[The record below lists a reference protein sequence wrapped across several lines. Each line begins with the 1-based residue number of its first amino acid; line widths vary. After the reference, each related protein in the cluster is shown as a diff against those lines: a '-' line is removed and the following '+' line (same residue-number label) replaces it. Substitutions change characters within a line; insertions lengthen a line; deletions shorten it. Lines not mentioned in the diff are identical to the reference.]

1 MPLTAPE
8 IEKLATPLLLEPLP
22 QPVWQQLLDYL
33 DLLNRWNSRMNL
45 TAVRDP
51 RLLASLHLGEC
62 LRAAQMIPA
71 DTTTVLDYGSGA
83 GLPGIP
89 IQIARPDLA
98 VTLAESQTKKATF
111 LREAVR
117 TLDLRNARVH
127 SGRVEE
133 LTAGCTFDL
142 VAMRAVDRMDRAIQQ
157 AASRADKY
165 LMLLISEQEMAAAT
179 AALPG
184 FAWVADAIP
193 RTDQRVILL
202 GTKAA

>member
-1 MPLTAPE
+1 MTLTAPE

-22 QPVWQQLLDYL
+22 QAVWQQLLDYL

-98 VTLAESQTKKATF
+98 VTLAESQTKKAAF

-117 TLDLRNARVH
+117 TLGLSGARVH

-133 LTAGCTFDL
+133 LDASRIFDL
-142 VAMRAVDRMDRAIQQ
+142 VAMRAVDRMDRAVPE
-157 AASRADKY
+157 AAAQADKH
-165 LMLLISEQEMAAAT
+165 LMLLISQREMAAAT
-179 AALPG
+179 TSLPG
-184 FAWVADAIP
+184 FAWVADSIP
-193 RTDQRVILL
+193 GTEQRVILL